1 MVAFITN
8 TDFVSENP
16 VRQEGISDNNWDQ
29 NCRADQGKF
38 KT

>member
-1 MVAFITN
+1 MIAFVTN

-29 NCRADQGKF
+29 NCRTDQGKF